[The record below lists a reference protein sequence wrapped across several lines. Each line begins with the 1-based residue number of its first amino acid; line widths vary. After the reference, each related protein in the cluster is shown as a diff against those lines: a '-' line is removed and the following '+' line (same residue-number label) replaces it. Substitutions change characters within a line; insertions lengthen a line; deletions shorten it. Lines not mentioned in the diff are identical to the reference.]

1 MTAVPAI
8 IIPLSAAVLLP
19 LVYIFG
25 KKQLPKAIAVLG
37 TLSLAASLWTALSGW
52 GSPFVE
58 RTGGWAPELGIVL
71 VVDPLATLFLLLAAT
86 GFAISLV
93 NSMEKLGGG
102 PWRYYTLL
110 FLSWASVNGI
120 FVTGD
125 LFNLYVFYE
134 IFSVS
139 AYLLVAFSTMA
150 WQAIEAGFKYLVFG
164 TVGALFFLIGTAFA
178 FMATGLLN
186 LALLPD
192 ALSKAPPAT
201 VTVISGCILIA
212 LLIKTGTFP
221 THFWL
226 PDAHSS
232 AQSAVS
238 ALLSGVLVKVSLYV
252 LIRLSSLLFIE
263 IKQEIFPL
271 ILTVGCLSLLAGH
284 LMASRQEDL
293 KRLLAYS
300 TVAQIGY
307 VLIGAGCASG
317 AGFSAAVYHIF
328 NHMAAKMG
336 LFITAGLLVDDGRT
350 RIFSEMAGLGRHRPF
365 LAGTFGFFAAALVGI
380 PPLNGF
386 MSKWFLTLA
395 SLERGSVLPALCLIA
410 GTLISA
416 EYYLKV
422 LKALFAP
429 GDAPPARHSRPAAR
443 GGVAFLVVLCLILA
457 ILPFLADLWGGLNR
471 TLTEAVM
478 HRAAYIGRV
487 IRP

>member
-8 IIPLSAAVLLP
+8 VTPLSAAVLLP
-19 LVYIFG
+19 LIYIFR
-25 KKQLPKAIAVLG
+25 KRQLAKAIAVLG
-37 TLSLAASLWTALSGW
+37 ILSLAVSLWTALSGW

-58 RTGGWAPELGIVL
+58 RTGGWPPALGIVL
-71 VVDPLATLFLLLAAT
+71 VVDPLAALFLLLAAT
-86 GFAISLV
+86 GFALTLV
-93 NSMEKLGGG
+93 NSLEKLGGG
-102 PWRYYTLL
+102 PWRYYALL
-110 FLSWASVNGI
+110 FLSWAAVNGI
-120 FVTGD
+120 FSTGD

-139 AYLLVAFSTMA
+139 AYLMVAFSTMA

-164 TVGALFFLIGTAFA
+164 TVGALFFLIGTAYT

-186 LALLPD
+186 LALLPE
-192 ALSKAPPAT
+192 ALTKAPHAT
-201 VTVISGCILIA
+201 VTVLSACLLIA

-263 IKQEIFPL
+263 VEREIFPI
-271 ILTVGCLSLLAGH
+271 ILAVGSLSLLAGH
-284 LMASRQEDL
+284 MMASRQDDL

-307 VLIGAGCASG
+307 VLIGVGCASG

-350 RIFSEMAGLGRHRPF
+350 RMVSEMSGLGRHRPF

-395 SLERGSVLPALCLIA
+395 SLERGQILPALCLIA

-416 EYYLKV
+416 GYYLKV
-422 LKALFAP
+422 LRALFAH
-429 GDAPPARHSRPAAR
+429 GETPPARHSKPAAH
-443 GGVAFLVVLCLILA
+443 GGLIFLMLLCLVLA
-457 ILPFLADLWGGLNR
+457 ILPFLPDLWDNLNR
-471 TLTEAVM
+471 PLIDAVM
-478 HRAAYIGRV
+478 NRAAYIGRV